1 MKWIHWATLMTLIIS
16 LSSWAVIDIYDFD
29 TPEQEKQF
37 HELSNTLRC
46 PKCQNNSIADSNAEL
61 AQDLREKVYEM
72 TKQGYQKQEV
82 IDYMIARYGNFVTYK
97 PPFTLSTA
105 ILWVAPILVLMV
117 GFSVMVRRSQRHKSA
132 RAKMDDWDTEKEVRL
147 KALLNEESQGDKQA

>member
-1 MKWIHWATLMTLIIS
+1 
-16 LSSWAVIDIYDFD
+16 
-29 TPEQEKQF
+29 
-37 HELSNTLRC
+37 
-46 PKCQNNSIADSNAEL
+46 
-61 AQDLREKVYEM
+61 
-72 TKQGYQKQEV
+72 
-82 IDYMIARYGNFVTYK
+82 MIARYGNFVTYK

-132 RAKMDDWDTEKEVRL
+132 RAKMDDWDTEKEARL